1 MEVLSLLRL
10 VVGSLFLGYASYSD
24 MRTRRVGNG
33 LWIILGSVAF
43 IILFVDL
50 LMREGTVWVH
60 YLIFIPAGILFFEVY
75 VERKPIIDEE
85 GIHFVPL
92 AFLSYCIVVIVLATQ
107 AFLLYPNPS
116 HMNLFYHLLT
126 IPAMIVISH
135 LLYQSR
141 LLKGGA
147 DAKAVMCLAVLV
159 PFYPDFYGFPLVRMS
174 ERTTDLISIL
184 FPFSLVIVMN
194 SVILVIFVPL
204 VFLAINARRRDLEF
218 PQCLFGFKVSLN
230 NFPRFTW
237 LMERV
242 EQGELRTVLFP
253 RRGEDQRK
261 EMQELI
267 EMGRDRAW
275 ATPQLPFMI
284 PLCIGF
290 IISFLIGNL
299 VMWFLVAITG

>member
-1 MEVLSLLRL
+1 
-10 VVGSLFLGYASYSD
+10 
-24 MRTRRVGNG
+24 
-33 LWIILGSVAF
+33 
-43 IILFVDL
+43 
-50 LMREGTVWVH
+50 
-60 YLIFIPAGILFFEVY
+60 
-75 VERKPIIDEE
+75 
-85 GIHFVPL
+85 
-92 AFLSYCIVVIVLATQ
+92 
-107 AFLLYPNPS
+107 
-116 HMNLFYHLLT
+116 
-126 IPAMIVISH
+126 
-135 LLYQSR
+135 
-141 LLKGGA
+141 
-147 DAKAVMCLAVLV
+147 
-159 PFYPDFYGFPLVRMS
+159 
-174 ERTTDLISIL
+174 
-184 FPFSLVIVMN
+184 MN

-253 RRGEDQRK
+253 RRGEDQRR